1 MRKFGLI
8 GYPLTHSFSERYF
21 TEKFIREGIRD
32 CSYAAYE
39 LSSLGGLPALLADPE
54 LLGLNVTIPYKE
66 SVLPFV
72 DSPGEVVRAVGA
84 CNCIRIVGGKLEGYN
99 TDVIGFEQ
107 SLVKKL
113 QPHHTQALVLGTG
126 GAAKA
131 VGWVLEKLGIGYRF
145 VSRKAGGAAI
155 AAVDELNLPYEDVD
169 GPLLL
174 SHTLLINT
182 TPIGMYPKTEACPPL
197 PYEVLTDRHYLFD
210 LVYNPER
217 TLFLRKGAA
226 RGATVENGYEM
237 LILQAEESW
246 RIWNE

>member
-21 TEKFIREGIRD
+21 AEKFIRDGIRD
-32 CSYAAYE
+32 CSYAAW
-39 LSSLGGLPALLADPE
+39 SIPAISGLPELLADPE
-54 LLGLNVTIPYKE
+54 LCGLNVTIPYKE
-66 SVLPFV
+66 RVLPYLHTR
-72 DSPGEVVRAVGA
+72 SEVVGTIGA
-84 CNCIRIVGGKLEGYN
+84 CNCIKVAGGRLEGHN
-99 TDVIGFEQ
+99 TDVIGFER
-107 SLVKKL
+107 SLLKKL

-131 VGWVLEKLGIGYRF
+131 VGFVLEKLGIGYRF
-145 VSRKAGGAAI
+145 VSRKAGGGASG
-155 AAVDELNLPYEDVD
+155 DENLPYAEVD

-182 TPIGMYPKTEACPPL
+182 TPIGTYPKIDECPPL
-197 PYEVLTDRHYLFD
+197 PYEAITERHYLFD

-217 TLFLRKGAA
+217 TLFLRKGEE

>member
-32 CSYAAYE
+32 CSYTAWPIAAI
-39 LSSLGGLPALLADPE
+39 SGLPGLLADPE
-54 LLGLNVTIPYKE
+54 LCGLNVTIPYKE
-66 SVLPFV
+66 QVLPYL
-72 DSPGEVVRAVGA
+72 DLPGEVVRAIGA
-84 CNCIRIVGGKLEGYN
+84 CNCVRVVGGKTEGHN
-99 TDVIGFEQ
+99 TDVIGFGQ
-107 SLVKKL
+107 SFVKKL

-131 VGWVLEKLGIGYRF
+131 VGYVLEKLGIGYRY
-145 VSRKAGGAAI
+145 VSRKAGS
-155 AAVDELNLPYEDVD
+155 ENLSYADVD
-169 GPLLL
+169 GALLQ
-174 SHTLLINT
+174 SHTILINT
-182 TPIGMYPKTEACPPL
+182 TPMGMYPRTDECPPL
-197 PYEVLTDRHYLFD
+197 PYETLTARHYLFD

-217 TLFLRKGAA
+217 TLFLRKGEE
-226 RGATVENGYEM
+226 RGAAVENGYEM

>member
-8 GYPLTHSFSERYF
+8 GYPLTHSFSQRYF
-21 TEKFIREGIRD
+21 TEKFIREGVRD
-32 CSYAAYE
+32 CSYTAW
-39 LSSLGGLPALLADPE
+39 SLPAITDLPGMVLADAE
-54 LLGLNVTIPYKE
+54 LCGFNITIPYKE
-66 SVLPFV
+66 QILPFLH
-72 DSPGEVVRAVGA
+72 SRNEVVQAIGA
-84 CNCIRIVGGKLEGYN
+84 CNCVKITGGKLEGYN
-99 TDVIGFEQ
+99 TDVVGFER

-131 VGWVLEKLGIGYRF
+131 VGYVLEKLGIGYRY
-145 VSRKAGGAAI
+145 VSRKGG
-155 AAVDELNLPYEDVD
+155 DEFLSYQDVD
-169 GPLLL
+169 GPLLQ

-182 TPIGMYPKTEACPPL
+182 SPVGMYPKVGECPPL
-197 PYEVLTDRHYLFD
+197 PYEAITARHYLFD

-217 TLFLRKGAA
+217 TLFLQRGEE
-226 RGATVENGYEM
+226 RGAEVENGYEM

>member
-21 TEKFIREGIRD
+21 TEKFVREEIRD
-32 CSYAAYE
+32 CSYTAWPIAAI
-39 LSSLGGLPALLADPE
+39 SGLPGLLADPE
-54 LLGLNVTIPYKE
+54 LCGLNVTIPYKE
-66 SVLPFV
+66 LVLPFL
-72 DSPGEVVRAVGA
+72 DLPGEVVRAIGA
-84 CNCIRIVGGKLEGYN
+84 CNCIRVLDGKIEGHN

-107 SLVKKL
+107 SFVKKL

-131 VGWVLEKLGIGYRF
+131 VSYVLEKLGIGYRY
-145 VSRKAGGAAI
+145 VSRKGEGDDLSYA
-155 AAVDELNLPYEDVD
+155 DVD
-169 GPLLL
+169 GALLL
-174 SHTLLINT
+174 SHTVLINT
-182 TPIGMYPKTEACPPL
+182 TPMGMYPKTDECPPL
-197 PYEVLTDRHYLFD
+197 PYGTLSARHYLFD
-210 LVYNPER
+210 LVYNPEL
-217 TLFLRKGAA
+217 TLFLRKGKE